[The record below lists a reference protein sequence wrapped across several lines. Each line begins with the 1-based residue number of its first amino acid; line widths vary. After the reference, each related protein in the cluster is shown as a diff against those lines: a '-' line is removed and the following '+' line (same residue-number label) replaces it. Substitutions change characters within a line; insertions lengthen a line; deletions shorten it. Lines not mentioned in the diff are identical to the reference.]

1 MLPAGERPGRPELI
15 IRCDDVGMSHAG
27 NQAIRRLLET
37 GKPFSASVMIASPW
51 SLEAAAILEHQPQV
65 SIGIHLT
72 LNSEWEHY
80 KWGPILGASA
90 VPSLVDENGYFHA
103 TSADFANAE
112 VSLEEVE
119 MELRAQVEK
128 ARRLG
133 LRVDY
138 LDYHML
144 TAISTPEL
152 QSTVEELAAEFGL
165 GLSRYFGEPSVSLWD
180 VEPESKQQK
189 LLEVVAGLEPGAS
202 TLLVLHLGIDGPEM
216 AALVDVNNP
225 ADPDRVGKHR
235 GAELEAILSPAFERA
250 LAERDV
256 QLLNYRHL
264 IERHGLDAM
273 RRPAEVGYDTLIDPD

>member
-1 MLPAGERPGRPELI
+1 
-15 IRCDDVGMSHAG
+15 
-27 NQAIRRLLET
+27 
-37 GKPFSASVMIASPW
+37 
-51 SLEAAAILEHQPQV
+51 
-65 SIGIHLT
+65 
-72 LNSEWEHY
+72 
-80 KWGPILGASA
+80 
-90 VPSLVDENGYFHA
+90 
-103 TSADFANAE
+103 
-112 VSLEEVE
+112 
-119 MELRAQVEK
+119 
-128 ARRLG
+128 
-133 LRVDY
+133 
-138 LDYHML
+138 ML

-189 LLEVVAGLEPGAS
+189 LLEVVAALEPGAS

-273 RRPAEVGYDTLIDPD
+273 RRPAEVGYDTLIDPG